1 MNFLQTLERKFNKRY
16 YKLLASKQKS
26 DYKKIN
32 YQAKNKLILF
42 FVPNDFNF
50 ISGGMLSICTIYNG
64 VKKHQNIHKSDVFA
78 SFLPGLSGKFAKY
91 HRFESD
97 LIIFNFN
104 EIISLYP
111 NLDTLEIQ
119 LPEIYIKDLIVIYS
133 ELAEFSNWIK
143 KCKTVKINILNQNDF
158 NMPESTYLESLKNIT
173 SNITM
178 TVAHEKYAT
187 LEKREQYN
195 MPLHLFSPWLS
206 PKPYHYKKY
215 NQKKNIIILSPD
227 EIEKK
232 IYPTEITKEHIVEKL
247 KKKLPNY
254 KLITIKDMK
263 YDVYKKNI
271 GKAKF
276 AITFGEGLDGYFI
289 EPILSGGIGFAV
301 KNSIF
306 FNHQFENA
314 STVYKN
320 YETLYDTIIEDIKK
334 LDNEIMYNKLNEELI
349 QKAEEIYSLNRLEK
363 NIENYYLGNI
373 DFK

>member
-16 YKLLASKQKS
+16 YKLLASKQKL

-78 SFLPGLSGKFAKY
+78 SFLPGLNGKFAKY
-91 HRFESD
+91 HRFKSD

-119 LPEIYIKDLIVIYS
+119 LPEIYIKDIITIHS
-133 ELAEFSNWIK
+133 ELSEFSSWIK
-143 KCKTVKINILNQNDF
+143 KCNSVKINILNQNDF
-158 NMPESTYLESLKNIT
+158 NMPELSYLESLKKIT

-187 LEKREQYN
+187 LEKRQQYN
-195 MPLHLFSPWLS
+195 VPLHLFSPWLS

-215 NQKKNIIILSPD
+215 NQKENIIILSPD

-232 IYPTEITKEHIVEKL
+232 IYPTEITREQIVAKFKKE
-247 KKKLPNY
+247 LPNY

-314 STVYKN
+314 ETVYSD
-320 YETLYDTIIEDIKK
+320 YDTLYNTLIDDIKK

>member
-64 VKKHQNIHKSDVFA
+64 VKKYQNIHKSDVFA
-78 SFLPGLSGKFAKY
+78 SFLPGLNGKFAKY
-91 HRFESD
+91 HRFNSD
-97 LIIFNFN
+97 LIIYNFN
-104 EIISLYP
+104 EIISLYS

-119 LPEIYIKDLIVIYS
+119 LPEIYIKDI
-133 ELAEFSNWIK
+133 LAIHLEMSEFSNWIK
-143 KCKTVKINILNQNDF
+143 NCKSVKINILNQNDF
-158 NMPESTYLESLKNIT
+158 NMPETSYLESLKNIT

-187 LEKREQYN
+187 VEKRQQYN
-195 MPLHLFSPWLS
+195 VPLHLFSPWLS

-232 IYPTEITKEHIVEKL
+232 IYRTEITREQIVAKFKKE
-247 KKKLPNY
+247 LPNY

-306 FNHQFENA
+306 FNHQFENTA
-314 STVYKN
+314 TVYSD
-320 YETLYDTIIEDIKK
+320 YDTLYDTIIDDMKK
-334 LDNEIMYNKLNEELI
+334 LDNEIMYNNLNQELI